1 MPNRSSKAGHIPQRS
16 CVICRKKNEKDKMM
30 RFVLNEGDIIIDY
43 RQRLNMRGYYTCD
56 DNGCILLLDKWLKK
70 KSRRGN

>member
-1 MPNRSSKAGHIPQRS
+1 
-16 CVICRKKNEKDKMM
+16 VICRKKNEKDKMM